1 MIQTLNVALGDRSYP
16 IHIGSGVLV
25 TEVKGDAL
33 ASEIQ
38 VGDWI
43 ISINQTPLISVAQ
56 LNQIAQ
62 NLNDGDS
69 VVLYI
74 IRDNA
79 RQFVSLTAHE

>member
-1 MIQTLNVALGDRSYP
+1 MGLRTRTLSTAQKNAVDISG
-16 IHIGSGVLV
+16 GVLI
-25 TEVKGDAL
+25 TEVKSDGPSNEL
-33 ASEIQ
+33 Q

-43 ISINQTPLISVAQ
+43 ISVNKIPLISTAQ
-56 LNQIAQ
+56 FNQIAQ